1 MDEPEGDPGRGMN
14 VLVMPQGVTAGDNK
28 VDDDRPKPSER
39 PTPNERPGETT
50 GRPSPR
56 RRHGY
61 AAVEIHQGAARVIRW
76 EVEEEREP
84 SAEQSERQRR
94 LFRLG
99 EWLAKQPISDQARAE
114 YFDIERVSYVK
125 AESS

>member
-14 VLVMPQGVTAGDNK
+14 VPVMLQGVTASDNK
-28 VDDDRPKPSER
+28 VDNDRPKPSEW
-39 PTPNERPGETT
+39 PTPNEQPGETT

-56 RRHGY
+56 RWHGY
-61 AAVEIHQGAARVIRW
+61 AAVKIHQGAAHVIWW

-84 SAEQSERQRR
+84 STKQSERQRR

-99 EWLAKQPISDQARAE
+99 KWLAKQPISDQACAE